1 MFERCLT
8 WFSQEG
14 IGFESSPPNT
24 QDQNGRAERA
34 GGVIITKARSMR
46 ISAKLPH
53 DLWVDIVD
61 TAVYLDNRTSKAQLN
76 WESPYER
83 FYSWLADNHEI
94 SGRRKPQLAHLK
106 AYGCKAYAMTGDA
119 QLKKNRLQKLNPRAH
134 IGYLVGYD
142 STNIF
147 RIWIPHRGVV
157 ISSRDVI
164 FDEDE
169 FFDGTK
175 VDLDEGMVAT
185 LDEFVHQI
193 RLPTQEKMSCWL
205 NSTLSGRRRRV
216 KISKYGHTNGEKW
229 YET

>member
-1 MFERCLT
+1 
-8 WFSQEG
+8 
-14 IGFESSPPNT
+14 
-24 QDQNGRAERA
+24 
-34 GGVIITKARSMR
+34 
-46 ISAKLPH
+46 
-53 DLWVDIVD
+53 
-61 TAVYLDNRTSKAQLN
+61 
-76 WESPYER
+76 
-83 FYSWLADNHEI
+83 
-94 SGRRKPQLAHLK
+94 
-106 AYGCKAYAMTGDA
+106 MTGDA
-119 QLKKNRLQKLNPRAH
+119 QLKKNRLQRLNPRAH
-134 IGYLVGYD
+134 IGYLVGYN

-147 RIWIPHRGVV
+147 RIWIPYRGEV